1 MDAGNKSPLR
11 IALLGAGI
19 FATNAHVP
27 VLEKHTETLSCVAV
41 WSRHKSS
48 AEELIASK
56 PFLVANHC
64 LALGGEDDLA
74 DLLQRSDID
83 AILMALPLNVQ
94 PLLVPR
100 ILQAGKHLLS
110 EKPIAP
116 TVAIAKSL
124 VEDYYQTQQQDANS
138 TFIWSVAENFRYE
151 PAMDKMRTLIVQDNI
166 GKPFL
171 FRLTIRAPFLPN
183 NRYLQTS
190 WRKDPSYGNNGGLFV
205 DAFVHAAAALRWI
218 LGEAQNVSAVT
229 TSRADHI
236 PGVDTM
242 TAHATLGATIQGT
255 MSVTYACVG
264 GMVLELEVVG
274 SQGSVQ
280 LQRSGPGYK
289 VILDVTGGSSPDEW
303 NIPFGGVEAE
313 IVGFAAACRSRHYKD
328 RNTPKE
334 ALLDLAFVEAC
345 LGSGKQGGAVVQV

>member
-1 MDAGNKSPLR
+1 MDADNNNNNNNNKSSPPLR

-27 VLEKHTETLSCVAV
+27 VLEKHTETLSCVAI

-48 AEELIASK
+48 AETLIASK
-56 PFLVANHC
+56 PFLMDC

-83 AILMALPLNVQ
+83 AILMALPLTVQ

-100 ILQAGKHLLS
+100 ILKAGKHLLS

-124 VEDYYQTQQQDANS
+124 VEDYYYYQTQQQQQQQDA
-138 TFIWSVAENFRYE
+138 TATTIPIWSVAENFRYE
-151 PAMDKMRTLIVQDNI
+151 PAMDKMRTLLVDEGTNI
-166 GKPFL
+166 GTPFL
-171 FRLTIRAPFLPN
+171 FRLTIRAPFLPSN
-183 NRYLQTS
+183 HYLQKSS
-190 WRKDPSYGNNGGLFV
+190 WRSKEDPSYGNNGGLFL

-218 LGEAQNVSAVT
+218 FDGAAQSVSAVT

-242 TAHATLGATIQGT
+242 TGH
-255 MSVTYACVG
+255 
-264 GMVLELEVVG
+264 G
-274 SQGSVQ
+274 SWKSWDLMESVQ
-280 LQRSGPGYK
+280 LQRSSGPGYN
-289 VILDVTGGSSPDEW
+289 VINGQMEHTFRRRRSQNIRLCGSVSQ
-303 NIPFGGVEAE
+303 
-313 IVGFAAACRSRHYKD
+313 S
-328 RNTPKE
+328 T
-334 ALLDLAFVEAC
+334 L
-345 LGSGKQGGAVVQV
+345 QG